1 MRHLFPACAALTGP
15 RPATTVDLNVNAA
28 ARRRRRGAL
37 GLLLAAGLAA
47 SGAVAGAAASE
58 PEAEVAIRAEYRCLG
73 RFDAVDL
80 TAFFFNRSPA
90 ELVMLVGETAI
101 RLPRL
106 RSADGAR
113 YGAAEQ
119 TFWVKGEEATW
130 QVRRSPAMRC
140 LPRRP

>member
-1 MRHLFPACAALTGP
+1 MRSLCPACPPPSSPLTVGH
-15 RPATTVDLNVNAA
+15 AVLKAA
-28 ARRRRRGAL
+28 ARRRRHGAL
-37 GLLLAAGLAA
+37 ALLLASGLAA
-47 SGAVAGAAASE
+47 CGAVAGAATAA
-58 PEAEVAIRAEYRCLG
+58 PEADVAIRAEYRCLG

-90 ELVMLVGETAI
+90 ELVLLVGETAT

-130 QVRRSPAMRC
+130 QVRRAPAMRC
-140 LPRRP
+140 QPRCP